1 MARATPFVGH
11 GDDAPVSGENTVSGE
26 STFGFEELFFSRTD
40 PAGVIKYGNSVFR
53 RVSAYDWE
61 DLLNKPHKIVRHPEM
76 PRAVFWLLWKTL
88 KDGEPIGAYLKNQ
101 TKDGRSYW
109 VFALVTPVKDGYLS
123 VQMRPSSEYFDI
135 VQSIY
140 EDLAGRERREEMT
153 PADSAALFLEKLHE
167 FGFEDYPSFMAAA
180 LGKELMSRD
189 RHLGNTADS
198 VVYKFDELLKVTRS
212 FLNEA
217 QAITVA
223 YKENEIVPTNFR
235 ILASQLGQAGAAI
248 AVISDNYSI
257 LSKDMHKLVE
267 GFIASAQSVVD
278 TINTSYFLTGAA
290 RMQREVMDIFKN
302 EEMGANET
310 GREREMDL
318 LRRQQAD
325 YIDKTRRSL
334 GDISA
339 QCTGFCQTC
348 VELERLAT
356 GLEVMRVVGK
366 VECSNYL
373 DVKDRVDNLLQ
384 ELETFQKT
392 VTGALKALT
401 RMNVLIQQEAD
412 HLRLQSEKAA

>member
-1 MARATPFVGH
+1 
-11 GDDAPVSGENTVSGE
+11 
-26 STFGFEELFFSRTD
+26 
-40 PAGVIKYGNSVFR
+40 
-53 RVSAYDWE
+53 
-61 DLLNKPHKIVRHPEM
+61 
-76 PRAVFWLLWKTL
+76 
-88 KDGEPIGAYLKNQ
+88 
-101 TKDGRSYW
+101 
-109 VFALVTPVKDGYLS
+109 
-123 VQMRPSSEYFDI
+123 
-135 VQSIY
+135 
-140 EDLAGRERREEMT
+140 
-153 PADSAALFLEKLHE
+153 
-167 FGFEDYPSFMAAA
+167 
-180 LGKELMSRD
+180 
-189 RHLGNTADS
+189 
-198 VVYKFDELLKVTRS
+198 
-212 FLNEA
+212 
-217 QAITVA
+217 
-223 YKENEIVPTNFR
+223 
-235 ILASQLGQAGAAI
+235 
-248 AVISDNYSI
+248 
-257 LSKDMHKLVE
+257 MHKLVE

-339 QCTGFCQTC
+339 QCTGFCRTC

-392 VTGALKALT
+392 VTGALISPPKSVGVTSRLISRIGT
-401 RMNVLIQQEAD
+401 RMSGREPWT
-412 HLRLQSEKAA
+412 